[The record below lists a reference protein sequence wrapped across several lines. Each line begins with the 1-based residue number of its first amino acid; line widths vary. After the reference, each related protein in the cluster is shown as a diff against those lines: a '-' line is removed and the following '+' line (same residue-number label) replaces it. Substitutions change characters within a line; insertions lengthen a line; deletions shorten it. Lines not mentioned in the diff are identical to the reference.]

1 MEIINIP
8 FEQLKISKMNMRHSE
23 PSPDTSHIRP
33 SIRAKGILQPLL
45 VREEGKGF
53 GVVFGRSR
61 YYSAKEE
68 RAEGNGN
75 FDALPCIIMQDSDDA
90 DALEA
95 SIIEN
100 YARRDPHPM
109 SLYEKFVHLL
119 KMKRTVDGIALT
131 FGKTPA
137 QVNQCL
143 ALGKL
148 VPGVRSLFHAD
159 EIDAD
164 TAAALTMASIT
175 QQREWLKL
183 YDKGNA
189 PKGEDVKDWLL
200 GGERIATTAAL
211 FPLENYKGQTV
222 GDLFADTGED
232 GQFVSYFRDLDL
244 FWELQNI
251 AIAEKAERLKAD
263 GWVDVHVLEVGNVFH
278 PYGYV
283 RTGRDKGG
291 HVYIS
296 VAYDGVVEIH
306 KGYLTR
312 KEVEAIQKAAE
323 RAAKKAAN
331 DSKADNGP
339 PQPAMTQTLENYLHL
354 HRHAIVC
361 ADLLKHPKTAFR
373 LLVAHAF
380 ASSGNW
386 KVRSEP
392 QSARSDTVSA
402 SIEKSTAQAALAA
415 QKETVEA
422 LMGLG
427 KQPTTEKAFARLLEL
442 TDAEVMRVAVV
453 VMADT
458 LAAGDPIV
466 DAVGAHLGTDA
477 RKYWQPDDAFFELV
491 RDRGT
496 INALLAEIGGKP
508 IAKANIAEKAK
519 TQKTIIRDYLAGTN
533 GRAKVDGWL
542 PGWMEYP
549 YRALGAK
556 PKKGKAESYPIA
568 IAAE

>member
-8 FEQLKISKMNMRHSE
+8 FGQLKISKMNMRYSE
-23 PSPDTSHIRP
+23 PPPDTSHIRAAV
-33 SIRAKGILQPLL
+33 RAKGILQPLL

-53 GVVFGRSR
+53 GIVFGRSR
-61 YYSAKEE
+61 YYCAKEE
-68 RAEGNGN
+68 RGDGNAN
-75 FDALPCIIMQDSDDA
+75 FDTLPCIIMQENDDA

-119 KMKRTVDGIALT
+119 KMQRTVEGIALT

-137 QVNQCL
+137 QVSQCL

-148 VPGVRSLFHAD
+148 VPGVRSLFRAD

-164 TAAALTMASIT
+164 TAAALTMASGT
-175 QQREWLKL
+175 QQREWLTLHEKRR
-183 YDKGNA
+183 A
-189 PKGEDVKDWLL
+189 PTGKAVKAWLL
-200 GGERIATTAAL
+200 GGQQIATTAAL
-211 FPLENYKGQTV
+211 FPLETYKGQTV
-222 GDLFADTGED
+222 GDLFAEVADGEA
-232 GQFVSYFRDLDL
+232 VAYFRDLDL
-244 FWELQNI
+244 FWELQNS
-251 AIAEKAERLKAD
+251 AIAKKAESLKAE
-263 GWVDVHVLEVGNVFH
+263 GWEDVQVLEVGDAFH

-283 RTGRDKGG
+283 KTGKDKGG
-291 HVYIS
+291 HAYIS
-296 VAYDGVVEIH
+296 VAHNGVVEIH

-312 KEVEAIQKAAE
+312 KEVEAIEKAAE

-331 DSKADNGP
+331 DSRPDNGL

-354 HRHAIVC
+354 HRRAIVC
-361 ADLLKHPKTAFR
+361 ADLLKHPKVAFR

-386 KVRSEP
+386 NVRSEP
-392 QSARSDTVSA
+392 QTARSDAVSA
-402 SIEKSTAQAALAA
+402 SIEKSPAQAALAT
-415 QKETVEA
+415 QKEAVET

-427 KQPTTEKAFARLLEL
+427 KQSTTEDAFARLLEL

-458 LAAGDPIV
+458 LAAGDAIV
-466 DAVGAHLGTDA
+466 DAVGVHLGTDA
-477 RKYWQPDDAFFELV
+477 RRFWQPDEAFFELV

-496 INALLAEIGGKP
+496 VNTLLAEVGGKP

-519 TQKTIIRDYLAGTN
+519 TQKAIIRDFLAGTN
-533 GRAKVDGWL
+533 GRPKVVGWL

-549 YRALGAK
+549 YRELGAK
-556 PKKGKAESYPIA
+556 PKKGKAHVHPVA

>member
-8 FEQLKISKMNMRHSE
+8 FGQLKISKMNMRYSE
-23 PSPDTSHIRP
+23 PPPDTSHIQP
-33 SIRAKGILQPLL
+33 SIHAKGILQPLL

-53 GVVFGRSR
+53 GIVFGRSR
-61 YYSAKEE
+61 YFSAKEE
-68 RAEGNGN
+68 RGEGNTG
-75 FDALPCIIMQDSDDA
+75 FDTLPCIIMQESDDA

-119 KMKRTVDGIALT
+119 KMKRTVEGIGLT
-131 FGKTPA
+131 FGMIPTE
-137 QVNQCL
+137 VNQYL

-148 VPGVRSLFHAD
+148 VPGVRSLFRAD

-164 TAAALTMASIT
+164 TAAALTIASAT
-175 QQREWLKL
+175 QQREWLTLLEKRR
-183 YDKGNA
+183 A
-189 PKGEDVKDWLL
+189 PTGKAVKAWLL
-200 GGERIATTAAL
+200 GGQQIATTAAL
-211 FPLENYKGQTV
+211 FPVENYKGQTV
-222 GDLFADTGED
+222 GDLFAEADAD
-232 GQFVSYFRDLDL
+232 GQAVSYFRDLDL
-244 FWELQNI
+244 FWELQNS
-251 AIAEKAERLKAD
+251 AIAEKAESLKAE
-263 GWVDVHVLEVGNVFH
+263 GWEVVEVLEVGDAFH
-278 PYGYV
+278 PYCYV
-283 RTGRDKGG
+283 KTGKDKGG
-291 HVYIS
+291 HAYIS
-296 VAYDGVVEIH
+296 VAHNGVVEIH
-306 KGYLTR
+306 KGYLTG
-312 KEVEAIQKAAE
+312 KEVQAIEKAAE

-331 DSKADNGP
+331 DSGP
-339 PQPAMTQTLENYLHL
+339 PQPTMTQTLENYLHL

-392 QSARSDTVSA
+392 QTARSDTVSA
-402 SIEKSTAQAALAA
+402 SIEKSPAQAALAA
-415 QKETVEA
+415 QKEAVEA
-422 LMGLG
+422 LMKIGNH
-427 KQPTTEKAFARLLEL
+427 PTTEKAFARLLEL

-458 LAAGDPIV
+458 LAAGDAIV

-477 RKYWQPDDAFFELV
+477 RRFWQPDDAFFELV

-496 INALLAEIGGKP
+496 ANALLAEVGGKP

-519 TQKTIIRDYLAGTN
+519 TQKAIIRDFLTGTN
-533 GRAKVDGWL
+533 GRAKVEGWR

-549 YRALGAK
+549 YRDLGAK
-556 PKKGKAESYPIA
+556 PKKPKADIAA

>member
-23 PSPDTSHIRP
+23 PPPDTSHIRP
-33 SIRAKGILQPLL
+33 SIRTKGILQPLL

-61 YYSAKEE
+61 YHSAKEE
-68 RAEGNGN
+68 RAEGNTN

-119 KMKRTVDGIALT
+119 KMKRTEEGIALT
-131 FGKTPA
+131 FGKTTA
-137 QVNQCL
+137 QVNRCL

-148 VPGVRSLFHAD
+148 VPGVRSLFRAD

-164 TAAALTMASIT
+164 TAAALTMASGT
-175 QQREWLKL
+175 QQREWLALHEKHR
-183 YDKGNA
+183 A
-189 PKGEDVKDWLL
+189 PTGKAVKNWLL
-200 GGERIATTAAL
+200 GGQQIATTAAL

-222 GDLFADTGED
+222 GDLFAELGKD
-232 GQFVSYFRDLDL
+232 GQAVSYFRDLDL
-244 FWELQNI
+244 FWELQNA
-251 AIAEKAERLKAD
+251 AIADKAESLKAE
-263 GWVDVHVLEVGNVFH
+263 GWEHVHVLEVGDAFH

-283 RTGRDKGG
+283 KTGKDKGG

-296 VAYDGVVEIH
+296 VAYNGVVEIH

-312 KEVEAIQKAAE
+312 KEVEASEKAAE
-323 RAAKKAAN
+323 RAAKKVAN
-331 DSKADNGP
+331 DGKVDNGP

-354 HRHAIVC
+354 HRHAVVC
-361 ADLLKHPKTAFR
+361 ADLLKHRKTAFR

-386 KVRSEP
+386 KLRSEP
-392 QSARSDTVSA
+392 QTARSDTVAA
-402 SIEKSTAQAALAA
+402 SIEKSSAQAALAA
-415 QKETVEA
+415 QKEAVEA

-427 KQPTTEKAFARLLEL
+427 QHPTTGKAFARLLEL

-458 LAAGDPIV
+458 LAVGDAIV
-466 DAVGAHLGTDA
+466 DAVGAYLGTDA
-477 RKYWQPDDAFFELV
+477 RRFWQPDDTFFELV

-496 INALLAEIGGKP
+496 VNALLAEVGGKP

-519 TQKTIIRDYLAGTN
+519 TQKAIIRDYLAGTN
-533 GRAKVDGWL
+533 GRAKVEGWL

-556 PKKGKAESYPIA
+556 PKKAKAEACPIA

>member
-8 FEQLKISKMNMRHSE
+8 FGQLKISKMNMRYSE
-23 PSPDTSHIRP
+23 PPPDTSHIRP
-33 SIRAKGILQPLL
+33 GVRAKGILQPLL

-53 GVVFGRSR
+53 GIVFGRSR
-61 YYSAKEE
+61 YFSAKEE
-68 RAEGNGN
+68 RTEGNTN
-75 FDALPCIIMQDSDDA
+75 FDTLPCIIMQENDDA

-119 KMKRTVDGIALT
+119 KMQRTVEGIALT

-148 VPGVRSLFHAD
+148 VPGVRRLFRAD

-164 TAAALTMASIT
+164 TAAALTIASGT
-175 QQREWLKL
+175 QQREWLTLHEKRR
-183 YDKGNA
+183 A
-189 PKGEDVKDWLL
+189 PTGKAVKTWLL
-200 GGERIATTAAL
+200 GGQQIATTAAL
-211 FPLENYKGQTV
+211 FPLENYQGQTV
-222 GDLFADTGED
+222 GDLFAEAGVD
-232 GQFVSYFRDLDL
+232 GKAVSYFRDLDL
-244 FWELQNI
+244 FWELQNS
-251 AIAEKAERLKAD
+251 AIADKAESLKAE
-263 GWVDVHVLEVGNVFH
+263 GWEDVHVLEVGDAFH

-283 RTGRDKGG
+283 KTGKDKGG
-291 HVYIS
+291 HAYIS
-296 VAYDGVVEIH
+296 VAHNGVVEIH

-312 KEVEAIQKAAE
+312 KQVEAIEKAAE

-331 DSKADNGP
+331 DSRPDNGL

-392 QSARSDTVSA
+392 QTARSDTVSA
-402 SIEKSTAQAALAA
+402 SIAKSPAQAALAA
-415 QKETVEA
+415 QKEAVEA

-427 KQPTTEKAFARLLEL
+427 KQPTTEKAFIRLLEL

-458 LAAGDPIV
+458 LAAGAAIV
-466 DAVGAHLGTDA
+466 DAVGFHLGTDA
-477 RKYWQPDDAFFELV
+477 RRFWQPDEAFFTVV

-496 INALLAEIGGKP
+496 VNALLAEVGGKP

-519 TQKTIIRDYLAGTN
+519 TQKGIIRDYLVGTN
-533 GRAKVDGWL
+533 GRAKIEGWL
-542 PGWMEYP
+542 PGWMEFP
-549 YRALGAK
+549 YRELGAK
-556 PKKGKAESYPIA
+556 AKKPKVDIIT